1 MRTDAAVVCPSAI
14 AVIAQQLKPI
24 LGPASALQ
32 VKNHIG
38 ASCQHPS
45 VFSASTI
52 DVVDGEKTRIAF
64 SAANTSPAILGNHLC
79 PQGLTTMF
87 RVGQRPFLVFLV
99 PLTSPFSTCFPPLW
113 REFGAIDLLSLG
125 KCFKVGFSM
134 GGADLMS
141 ARFTDS
147 FKSVR
152 RVFAAVEKIGC
163 KWFVLRATIT
173 AFHALRVNQFG
184 YVLKTGKFNRSPD
197 QEV

>member
-14 AVIAQQLKPI
+14 AVVAQQLKP
-24 LGPASALQ
+24 GFRPSSTLQ

-45 VFSASTI
+45 VFSASTV
-52 DVVDGEKTRIAF
+52 DVVDGEKTGIAF
-64 SAANTSPAILGNHLC
+64 SAANTSTAILGNHLC
-79 PQGLTTMF
+79 PQSLTTLF
-87 RVGQRPFLVFLV
+87 RVSQRPFLVFLV

-113 REFGAIDLLSLG
+113 RKFGAIDLLSLG
-125 KCFKVGFSM
+125 KRFKVGFSM
-134 GGADLMS
+134 GGADLVS

-152 RVFAAVEKIGC
+152 RVFAALEKFGC

-173 AFHALRVNQFG
+173 AFHALRVNQLG